1 MNRMGYR
8 GGQSGAMGVI
18 PGGPLGKAKYA
29 LAMGDT
35 DEAERICRK
44 QLERAPDNAAARVLL
59 AQVLLQSGRAAEAA
73 DEARRVTREQPKN
86 VEALIVLSSALTQ
99 RGGPLGGVPAEA
111 EQAARR
117 AVELQPKSAN
127 THTQLADVLMRKRD
141 FAGARREIDKAIELE
156 PRSPSAHLM
165 RSIIALS
172 DKDYDGAIQ
181 SADAAIRFGR
191 QLAPGSLAQADF
203 IKANALVEV
212 KRYDEA
218 LTALNSVEKQNP
230 MLLGANGYSLRGRI
244 YFKQRKFKDSYAQ
257 FLAAQRLSGRLLW
270 AAPVLA
276 GLVMVATG
284 LFGQRAPYVLVG
296 LMAAI
301 VVLILW
307 GVSLIPVVGSW
318 LVAGLVIVLGGAFA
332 YTGLRQLQGRFFPAD
347 RSTLVSGVL
356 VSAAVGLGVGA
367 ATFAIWNAVA
377 VNWLHNKAGWFTP
390 TSLTVAGLL
399 AILGFTATMYG
410 WPRLLARYSR
420 IPQAAAA

>member
-1 MNRMGYR
+1 MGYR

-86 VEALIVLSSALTQ
+86 VEGLIILSSALTQ

-127 THTQLADVLMRKRD
+127 TRTQLADVLMRKRD

-172 DKDYDGAIQ
+172 DKDYDGTIQ

-191 QLAPGSLAQADF
+191 QLPPGSLAQADF

-230 MLLGANGYSLRGRI
+230 MMLGANGYSLRGRV
-244 YFKQRKFKDSYAQ
+244 YFNQRKFKESYAQ

-307 GVSLIPVVGSW
+307 GVSLIPVAGGW
-318 LVAGLVIVLGGAFA
+318 IVAGLVIVLGGAFA

-347 RSTLVSGVL
+347 PSALVSGVL

-367 ATFAIWNAVA
+367 ATFAVWNAVA
-377 VNWLHNKAGWFTP
+377 VNWLHSKAGWFTP

-399 AILGFTATMYG
+399 AVLAFTATMYG

-420 IPQAAAA
+420 APQAAAA

>member
-86 VEALIVLSSALTQ
+86 VEGLIILSSALTQ

-127 THTQLADVLMRKRD
+127 TRTQLADVLMRKRD

-172 DKDYDGAIQ
+172 DKDYDGTIQ

-191 QLAPGSLAQADF
+191 QLPPGSLAQADF

-230 MLLGANGYSLRGRI
+230 MMLGANGYSLRGRV
-244 YFKQRKFKDSYAQ
+244 YFNQRKFKESYAQ

-307 GVSLIPVVGSW
+307 GVSLIPVAGGW
-318 LVAGLVIVLGGAFA
+318 IVAGLVIVLGGAFA

-347 RSTLVSGVL
+347 PSALVSGVL

-367 ATFAIWNAVA
+367 ATFAVWNAVA
-377 VNWLHNKAGWFTP
+377 VNWLHSKAGWFTP

-399 AILGFTATMYG
+399 AVLAFTATMYG

-420 IPQAAAA
+420 APQAAAA

>member
-1 MNRMGYR
+1 MGYR

-86 VEALIVLSSALTQ
+86 VEGLIVLSSALTQ

-127 THTQLADVLMRKRD
+127 TRTQLADVLMRKRD

-181 SADAAIRFGR
+181 STDAAIRFGR
-191 QLAPGSLAQADF
+191 QLPPGSLAQADF

-212 KRYDEA
+212 NRYDEA

-270 AAPVLA
+270 AAPALA

-307 GVSLIPVVGSW
+307 GVSLIPVAGGW

-356 VSAAVGLGVGA
+356 VGAAVAGGVIA
-367 ATFAIWNAVA
+367 ATFAIWNAIA
-377 VNWLHNKAGWFTP
+377 VNGLHSKAGWFTP

-399 AILGFTATMYG
+399 AVLGFTATMYG

-420 IPQAAAA
+420 SPQAAAA

>member
-1 MNRMGYR
+1 MGYR
-8 GGQSGAMGVI
+8 GGQSGAMGTI

-29 LAMGDT
+29 LAMGDP

-44 QLERAPDNAAARVLL
+44 RLERQPDDTATRVLL
-59 AQVLLQSGRAAEAA
+59 AQILLQTQRAGEAVE
-73 DEARRVTREQPKN
+73 EARRVTREQPKN
-86 VEALIVLSSALTQ
+86 VEGLIVLSSALTQ
-99 RGGPLGGVPAEA
+99 RGSLGGVPAEA

-117 AVELQPKSAN
+117 AVELQPRTAN
-127 THTQLADVLMRKRD
+127 THIQLAEVLMRKRD
-141 FAGARREIDKAIELE
+141 FAQARREVDKAVELE

-165 RSIIALS
+165 RAIIALS
-172 DKDYDGAIQ
+172 DKEPEGAIQ

-203 IKANALVEV
+203 IKANALIEV

-218 LTALNSVEKQNP
+218 LAALDSVEKQNP
-230 MLLGANGYSLRGRI
+230 ALLGANGYSLRGRI

-257 FLAAQRLSGRLLW
+257 FLAAQRLSGRLRW
-270 AAPVLA
+270 AAPALA

-284 LFGQRAPYVLVG
+284 LFGQNAPYVLVG
-296 LMAAI
+296 LLAAI

-307 GVSLIPVVGSW
+307 GVSFIPAVGGW
-318 LVAGLVIVLGGAFA
+318 LVAILVIALGGAFA

-347 RSTLVSGVL
+347 PSARLSGIL
-356 VSAAVGLGVGA
+356 VSAAVALGVGA
-367 ATFAIWNAVA
+367 ATFALWNAIA
-377 VNWLHNKAGWFTP
+377 VNWLHSKAGWWNP

-399 AILGFTATMYG
+399 AVLGFAATMYG

-420 IPQAAAA
+420 SPQATAA

>member
-1 MNRMGYR
+1 M
-8 GGQSGAMGVI
+8 SWF
-18 PGGPLGKAKYA
+18 P
-29 LAMGDT
+29 
-35 DEAERICRK
+35 
-44 QLERAPDNAAARVLL
+44 
-59 AQVLLQSGRAAEAA
+59 
-73 DEARRVTREQPKN
+73 
-86 VEALIVLSSALTQ
+86 
-99 RGGPLGGVPAEA
+99 
-111 EQAARR
+111 
-117 AVELQPKSAN
+117 
-127 THTQLADVLMRKRD
+127 
-141 FAGARREIDKAIELE
+141 
-156 PRSPSAHLM
+156 
-165 RSIIALS
+165 
-172 DKDYDGAIQ
+172 
-181 SADAAIRFGR
+181 
-191 QLAPGSLAQADF
+191 APGSLAQADF
-203 IKANALVEV
+203 IRANALVEV
-212 KRYDEA
+212 NRYDEA

-307 GVSLIPVVGSW
+307 GVSLIPVAGSW

-347 RSTLVSGVL
+347 PSARVSGIL
-356 VSAAVGLGVGA
+356 VSAAVAGGVIA

-377 VNWLHNKAGWFTP
+377 VNGLHSKAGWFTP

-399 AILGFTATMYG
+399 GVLAFTATMYG

-420 IPQAAAA
+420 TPQAVAA

>member
-29 LAMGDT
+29 LAMGDA

-86 VEALIVLSSALTQ
+86 VEGLIVLSSALTQ
-99 RGGPLGGVPAEA
+99 RGGALGGVPAEA

-127 THTQLADVLMRKRD
+127 TRTQLADVLMRKRD
-141 FAGARREIDKAIELE
+141 FTMARREIDKAIELE

-181 SADAAIRFGR
+181 SADNAIRFGR
-191 QLAPGSLAQADF
+191 QLPPGSLAQADF
-203 IKANALVEV
+203 IKANALIEV

-244 YFKQRKFKDSYAQ
+244 FFKQRKFKDSYAQ
-257 FLAAQRLSGRLLW
+257 FLAAQRLSGRLRW
-270 AAPVLA
+270 AAPALA

-284 LFGQRAPYVLVG
+284 LFGQRAPYVLVA

-307 GVSLIPVVGSW
+307 GVSLIPVAGGW

-356 VSAAVGLGVGA
+356 VGAAFGLGVVV
-367 ATFAIWNAVA
+367 ATFAVWNAVA
-377 VNWLHNKAGWFTP
+377 VNWLHSKDGWFTP

-399 AILGFTATMYG
+399 GVLAFTATMYG

-420 IPQAAAA
+420 SPQAAAA

>member
-86 VEALIVLSSALTQ
+86 VEGLIVLSSALTQ
-99 RGGPLGGVPAEA
+99 RGGALGGVPAEA

-127 THTQLADVLMRKRD
+127 TRTQLADVLMRKRD

-191 QLAPGSLAQADF
+191 QLPPGSLAQADF
-203 IKANALVEV
+203 IKANALIEV

-218 LTALNSVEKQNP
+218 LGALNSVEKQNP

-244 YFKQRKFKDSYAQ
+244 YFKQRNFKESYAQ
-257 FLAAQRLSGRLLW
+257 FLAAQRLSGRLRW

-284 LFGQRAPYVLVG
+284 LFGQNAPYVLVG
-296 LMAAI
+296 LMAAV

-307 GVSLIPVVGSW
+307 GVSLIPVVGAW
-318 LVAGLVIVLGGAFA
+318 LVAILVLALGGAFA

-347 RSTLVSGVL
+347 RSALVSGVL

-367 ATFAIWNAVA
+367 ATFAVWNAIA
-377 VNWLHNKAGWFTP
+377 VNLLHRTAGWFTP

-399 AILGFTATMYG
+399 AILGFAATMYG

-420 IPQAAAA
+420 SPQAAAA

>member
-29 LAMGDT
+29 LAIGDA

-44 QLERAPDNAAARVLL
+44 RLERSPDDTAARVLL
-59 AQVLLQSGRAAEAA
+59 AQVLLQTGRAGEAVN
-73 DEARRVTREQPKN
+73 EARRVTREQPKN
-86 VEALIVLSSALTQ
+86 VEGLIVLSSALTQ
-99 RGGPLGGVPAEA
+99 RGSLGGVPAEA
-111 EQAARR
+111 EQSARR

-127 THTQLADVLMRKRD
+127 THIQLADVLMRKRD
-141 FAGARREIDKAIELE
+141 YAQARREIDKAIELE
-156 PRSPSAHLM
+156 SRSPSAHLM

-172 DKDYDGAIQ
+172 DKDYEGAIQ

-203 IKANALVEV
+203 VKANALIEV

-218 LTALNSVEKQNP
+218 LSALNSVEKQNP
-230 MLLGANGYSLRGRI
+230 TLLGANGYSLRGRI
-244 YFKQRKFKDSYAQ
+244 YFKQRKVKDSYAQ
-257 FLAAQRLSGRLLW
+257 FLAAQRLSGRLRW

-276 GLVMVATG
+276 ALVMVATG
-284 LFGQRAPYVLVG
+284 LFGQNAPYVLVG
-296 LMAAI
+296 LMAAV

-307 GVSLIPVVGSW
+307 GVSLIPVAGGW
-318 LVAGLVIVLGGAFA
+318 IVAGLVIALGGAFA
-332 YTGLRQLQGRFFPAD
+332 YAGLRQLQGRFFPAD
-347 RSTLVSGVL
+347 PGARVSGIL
-356 VSAAVGLGVGA
+356 VGAAAALGVGA
-367 ATFAIWNAVA
+367 ATFAVWNAVA
-377 VNWLHNKAGWFTP
+377 VNWLHSKVGWFTP

-399 AILGFTATMYG
+399 AVLAFAATMYG

-420 IPQAAAA
+420 SPQAASA

>member
-44 QLERAPDNAAARVLL
+44 QLERSPDNAAARVLL
-59 AQVLLQSGRAAEAA
+59 AQILLQTGRAGEAVN
-73 DEARRVTREQPKN
+73 EARRVTREQPKN
-86 VEALIVLSSALTQ
+86 VEGLIVLSSALTQ
-99 RGGPLGGVPAEA
+99 RGGALGGVPAEA

-117 AVELQPKSAN
+117 AVELQPRASN
-127 THTQLADVLMRKRD
+127 THIQLADVLMRKRD

-165 RSIIALS
+165 RAIIALS

-191 QLAPGSLAQADF
+191 QLPPGSLAQADF
-203 IKANALVEV
+203 IKANALIEV

-218 LTALNSVEKQNP
+218 LGALNSVEKQNP
-230 MLLGANGYSLRGRI
+230 ALLGANGYSLRGRI
-244 YFKQRKFKDSYAQ
+244 YFKQRKFKESYAQ
-257 FLAAQRLSGRLLW
+257 FLAAQRLSGRLRW

-284 LFGQRAPYVLVG
+284 LFGQNAPYVLVG
-296 LMAAI
+296 LMAAV

-307 GVSLIPVVGSW
+307 GVSLIPLVGGW
-318 LVAGLVIVLGGAFA
+318 IVAILVIALGGAFA
-332 YTGLRQLQGRFFPAD
+332 YIGLRQLQGRFFPAD

-367 ATFAIWNAVA
+367 ATFAVWNAVA
-377 VNWLHNKAGWFTP
+377 VNWLHSKAGWFTP

-399 AILGFTATMYG
+399 AVLAFTATMYG

-420 IPQAAAA
+420 SPQAAAA

>member
-1 MNRMGYR
+1 MGYR
-8 GGQSGAMGVI
+8 GGQSGAMGTI

-29 LAMGDT
+29 LAMGDP

-44 QLERAPDNAAARVLL
+44 RLERQPDDTATRVLL
-59 AQVLLQSGRAAEAA
+59 AQILLQTQRAGEAV

-86 VEALIVLSSALTQ
+86 VEGLIVLSSALTQ
-99 RGGPLGGVPAEA
+99 RGSLGGVPAEA

-117 AVELQPKSAN
+117 AVELQPRTAN
-127 THTQLADVLMRKRD
+127 THIQLAEVLMRKRD
-141 FAGARREIDKAIELE
+141 FAQARREVDKAVELE

-165 RSIIALS
+165 RAIIALS
-172 DKDYDGAIQ
+172 DKDPEGAIQ

-203 IKANALVEV
+203 IKANALIEV

-218 LTALNSVEKQNP
+218 LAALDSVEKQNP
-230 MLLGANGYSLRGRI
+230 ALLGANGYSLRGRI

-257 FLAAQRLSGRLLW
+257 FLAAQRLSGRLRW
-270 AAPVLA
+270 AAPALA

-284 LFGQRAPYVLVG
+284 LFGQNAPYVLVG
-296 LMAAI
+296 LLAAI

-307 GVSLIPVVGSW
+307 GVSFIPAVGGW
-318 LVAGLVIVLGGAFA
+318 LVAILVIALGGAFA

-347 RSTLVSGVL
+347 PSARLSGIL
-356 VSAAVGLGVGA
+356 VSAAVALGVGA
-367 ATFAIWNAVA
+367 ATFALWNAIA
-377 VNWLHNKAGWFTP
+377 VNWLHSKAGWWNP

-399 AILGFTATMYG
+399 AVLGFAATMYG

-420 IPQAAAA
+420 SPQATAA

>member
-1 MNRMGYR
+1 MGYR

-86 VEALIVLSSALTQ
+86 VEGLIVLSSALTQ

-127 THTQLADVLMRKRD
+127 TRTQLADVLMRKRD

-181 SADAAIRFGR
+181 STDAAIRFGR
-191 QLAPGSLAQADF
+191 QLPPGSLAQADF

-212 KRYDEA
+212 NRYDEA

-270 AAPVLA
+270 AAPALA

-307 GVSLIPVVGSW
+307 GVSLIPVAGGW

-332 YTGLRQLQGRFFPAD
+332 YTGLRQLQVRFFPAD

-356 VSAAVGLGVGA
+356 VGAAVAGGVIA
-367 ATFAIWNAVA
+367 ATFAIWNAIA
-377 VNWLHNKAGWFTP
+377 VNGLHSKAGWFTP

-399 AILGFTATMYG
+399 AVLGFTATMYG

-420 IPQAAAA
+420 SPQAAAA

>member
-29 LAMGDT
+29 LAMGDA

-86 VEALIVLSSALTQ
+86 VEGLIVLSSALTQ
-99 RGGPLGGVPAEA
+99 RGGALGGVPAEA

-127 THTQLADVLMRKRD
+127 TRTQLADVLMRKRD

-191 QLAPGSLAQADF
+191 QLPPGSLAQADF
-203 IKANALVEV
+203 IKANALIEV

-218 LTALNSVEKQNP
+218 LGALNSVEKQNP
-230 MLLGANGYSLRGRI
+230 AMLGANGYSLRGRI

-257 FLAAQRLSGRLLW
+257 FLAAQRLSGRLRW

-284 LFGQRAPYVLVG
+284 LFGQNAPYVLVA
-296 LMAAI
+296 LMAAV

-307 GVSLIPVVGSW
+307 GVSLIPVIGSW

-332 YTGLRQLQGRFFPAD
+332 YTGLRQLQGRFFSAD
-347 RSTLVSGVL
+347 RNTLISGVL
-356 VSAAVGLGVGA
+356 VGAAFGLGVGA
-367 ATFAIWNAVA
+367 ATFAIWNAIA
-377 VNWLHNKAGWFTP
+377 VNWLHSTAGWLTP
-390 TSLTVAGLL
+390 TSLAVAGLL
-399 AILGFTATMYG
+399 AILAFTATMYG

-420 IPQAAAA
+420 SPLAAAA

>member
-29 LAMGDT
+29 LAMGDA

-59 AQVLLQSGRAAEAA
+59 AQVLLQSGHAAEAA

-86 VEALIVLSSALTQ
+86 VEGLIVLSSALTQ
-99 RGGPLGGVPAEA
+99 RGGALGGVPAEA

-127 THTQLADVLMRKRD
+127 TRTQLADVLMRKRD

-191 QLAPGSLAQADF
+191 QLPPGSLAQADF
-203 IKANALVEV
+203 IKANALIEV

-218 LTALNSVEKQNP
+218 LGALNSVEKQNP
-230 MLLGANGYSLRGRI
+230 AMLGANGYSLRGRI

-257 FLAAQRLSGRLLW
+257 FLAAQRLSGRLRW

-284 LFGQRAPYVLVG
+284 LFGQNAPYILVG
-296 LMAAI
+296 LMAA
-301 VVLILW
+301 VVLLLLW
-307 GVSLIPVVGSW
+307 GVSLIPVVGGW
-318 LVAGLVIVLGGAFA
+318 LVSVLVIALGGAFA

-347 RSTLVSGVL
+347 RSALVSGVL
-356 VSAAVGLGVGA
+356 VSAAVALGVGA
-367 ATFAIWNAVA
+367 ATFAVWNAIA
-377 VNWLHNKAGWFTP
+377 VNWLHSKVGWFTP
-390 TSLTVAGLL
+390 TSLAVAGLL

-420 IPQAAAA
+420 SPQAAAA